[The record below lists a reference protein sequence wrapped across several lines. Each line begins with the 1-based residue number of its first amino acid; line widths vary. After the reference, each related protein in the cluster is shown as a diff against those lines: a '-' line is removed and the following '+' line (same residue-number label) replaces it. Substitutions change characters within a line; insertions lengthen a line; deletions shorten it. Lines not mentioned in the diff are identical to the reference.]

1 MALSFVQEPVDATEK
16 VPVITNWTPL
26 IGYMLHQN
34 SVVGYFYH
42 KLILE
47 IRIDDASGTL
57 LGKVKQRRN
66 GYSSDIANNR
76 ASAYFDLRDIVNTQ
90 LVNTV
95 YDQNQSGAPFESIH
109 TLGSN
114 TGATTKIFSQ
124 NGNIQL
130 GKSQIQQIYVKGYE
144 EYSSASNASPTEY
157 PSPSVNST
165 LFYMQATLPL
175 FTPRSVIG
183 GSVDTDYL
191 QGDNMAIYCPNGTS
205 KKFLSDL
212 QLSTGD
218 YISGTFY
225 RNYIQSTDYHTL
237 AFLNGQSD
245 FQTST
250 YYIEIT
256 YRDSSNSVIGD
267 KQYII
272 NDSGN
277 GGAIPAT
284 SGGEVNTDEERLLYF
299 GCGPANL
306 EASTIDSSTTHR
318 PSNFTNWAY
327 YTIRVTSNN
336 TGTISYQS
344 LPYYFIKQDASCKG
358 FKIRRLA
365 FRNSLGCYDYF
376 NFKKKST
383 QTVNVERNNYSSMLG
398 TFNKSKYRY
407 DDYQRGKTT
416 RQTTAVLQET
426 LNTDWI
432 TEQDADL
439 IEKLIM
445 STDVYVVENDDTTYT
460 QAVMVTSSSH
470 IRKTQAN
477 DGMKIQ
483 YTINIEY
490 ANPLNTNS

>member
-237 AFLNGQSD
+237 AFINGQND
-245 FQTST
+245 FNTST
-250 YYIEIT
+250 YYMEIA
-256 YRDSSNSVIGD
+256 YYDSSNGLIGS
-267 KQYII
+267 KQYLI

-383 QTVNVERNNYSSMLG
+383 QTVEVQQDNYSTMLG
-398 TFNKSKYRY
+398 TFNGSRWRY
-407 DDYQRGKTT
+407 NNTQRGKKT
-416 RQTTAVLQET
+416 RQTTAMLKET

-432 TEQDADL
+432 TEQDANL
-439 IEKLIM
+439 LEKLIM
-445 STDVYVVENDDTTYT
+445 STDVYIVENADTTYT
-460 QAVMVTSSSH
+460 EAVMITDSSFV
-470 IRKTQAN
+470 RKTVAN
-477 DGMKIQ
+477 DRKIQ